1 MTNISKEDNLNAR
14 SVAPHKEVQSLA
26 NAGENYLIYHIDHW
40 TRSSYHSYVLF
51 PDGCNKHYLP
61 DLQKGLMAARH
72 GGTDAGHD
80 LNSLKI
86 KRERFD
92 HSGTLSK
99 LGFVPV
105 EKPLLQASY
114 EVALLCAKKKKTH
127 TIAEELVKPCALEM
141 AKIVLG
147 TEAEKKLKQI
157 PLSNDIIH
165 ARIHDMS
172 QDVLHQVITDLKA
185 SPVGVS
191 IQLDESTDVS
201 FCSQLMAFVRYVKE
215 KEVVEEFLFCKPQ
228 KTTAKAT
235 DVFSLVKEFF
245 LEHEMTLNMC
255 GSICTDGAPVMLGN
269 KPGFATLVKKEVTH
283 VTITH
288 CVLHR
293 HALATKTL
301 PEKLK
306 TVLSVV
312 HAVNFIRGR
321 AVNHRLFASF
331 CEEIGAEHSVLL
343 YLTEVMWLSRGRVLT
358 RVFELHEEIMQFLGN
373 QGSEIA
379 DHFENR
385 EFILSLAYLA
395 DVFMHLNELNVYTR
409 NSNDYDNCQRK
420 VICPHQETSNVD
432 KAH

>member
-1 MTNISKEDNLNAR
+1 MSKKRKWNDDYIRYGFTCMTEADGTQRPQCILCST
-14 SVAPHKEVQSLA
+14 VFA
-26 NAGENYLIYHIDHW
+26 NANLKPSRLNEHFN
-40 TRSSYHSYVLF
+40 
-51 PDGCNKHYLP
+51 N
-61 DLQKGLMAARH
+61 RH

-92 HSGTLSK
+92 RSGTLPK

-114 EVALLCAKKKKTH
+114 EVALLCAKKKKAH

-165 ARIHDMS
+165 SRIHDMS
-172 QDVLHQVITDLKA
+172 QDVLQQVITDLKA
-185 SPVGVS
+185 SPVRVS

-215 KEVVEEFLFCKPQ
+215 KEVVEEFLFCKPL

-269 KPGFATLVKKEVTH
+269 KSGFATLVKKEVPH
-283 VTITH
+283 VTVTH

-293 HALATKTL
+293 HELATKTL

-306 TVLSVV
+306 T
-312 HAVNFIRGR
+312 FI
-321 AVNHRLFASF
+321 SF
-331 CEEIGAEHSVLL
+331 CACCKFHQR
-343 YLTEVMWLSRGRVLT
+343 T
-358 RVFELHEEIMQFLGN
+358 
-373 QGSEIA
+373 GSESPSFCI
-379 DHFENR
+379 F
-385 EFILSLAYLA
+385 L
-395 DVFMHLNELNVYTR
+395 
-409 NSNDYDNCQRK
+409 
-420 VICPHQETSNVD
+420 
-432 KAH
+432 